1 MIHQSINLRSTDR
14 CKCGQN
20 LNIVN
25 VPDLEEEE
33 DVDAVLVVHHD
44 NEGTEL
50 RVKQVPNEV
59 RGHHS
64 IDPFAIK
71 VLSIN
76 L

>member
-1 MIHQSINLRSTDR
+1 MSVNR
-14 CKCGQN
+14 CHKRCYKCGQ
-20 LNIVN
+20 IQKPVN
-25 VPDLEEEE
+25 VPDLKEEE

-44 NEGTEL
+44 YEGTEL
-50 RVKQVPNEV
+50 RVQQVPNEV

-64 IDPFAIK
+64 IDPFANK